1 MSFEERSK
9 ETEMCNLKNKRFRE
23 TDEMLTK
30 RLRAVINPIEEEE
43 AILLSFALENSTKT
57 SK

>member
-1 MSFEERSK
+1 
-9 ETEMCNLKNKRFRE
+9 MCNLKNKRFRE